1 MTPGRVF
8 LSRLWAL
15 LRSRQMD
22 RDLDD
27 EIASHLAEATD
38 EYVRKGLSPDEA
50 HRAALRAFGGVTQA
64 KDVYRQARSFTG
76 LDDLRQD
83 LRYTVR
89 TLGRT
94 PVFTVVVVLTLGL
107 GIGANTAIFS
117 ILNGLLLR
125 SLPVREPDR
134 LVHVTDSVLRET
146 GETRVRAWSYPAW
159 EQIRQR
165 PHLFEGATAWAFTR
179 FNLASGGETQ
189 FVEGIW
195 ADGGFFDMLG
205 VSAVLGRSFSPRDD
219 EPGGGPDGAVTVI
232 SYGYWQR
239 HFGGSADVIGRPVRL
254 NGRPFTIIG
263 VAPPEFFGLEVGRSF
278 EFAVPLRTEALI
290 RGPDSALASASTNFL
305 TILAR
310 LERGQSLESAASE
323 LRRVQPEIRG
333 ATLGR
338 WSKDV
343 VDQYLTSPF
352 TLVPAAAGYSNLRS
366 NYERPVLI
374 LAVTV
379 AFVLLIGCVNVANL
393 LLARANGRHHEL
405 SVRLALGASRLRLVR
420 QLFAESLTLCVAGA
434 ALGVGIAVYTSRFL
448 VQQLST
454 PANPVFLD
462 VSTDGPVLAFTL
474 VVTALTALLFGTA
487 PAFLATRAAPM
498 EAIRAQGRT
507 AIDVGRGGVMG
518 WLVVVQVALS
528 VVLVVA
534 AGLFIRSFT
543 TLATRSLGF
552 EPDQIL
558 VVTVDPQQANVD
570 HAQRVR
576 LYQRAREAVR
586 RLPNVADASISFLTP
601 AGGGGFTPAVEIS
614 SVPVPGAS
622 AHSQPLPANGDVFGN
637 VVSPGW
643 FSTFGTRLIAG
654 RDFADSDGP
663 GAPRAIIVNET
674 FAGRFLEGGSP
685 LGRIITVYPNT
696 PRALPAQIIGVVA
709 DAVYGS
715 PRERVPPTWYL
726 PIAQFDVPGFSFAS
740 ARLSVRAETGSPL
753 LLSKSVAGAVAA
765 VHPALALTF
774 RPLAG
779 QIRAALTRDRLMAQL
794 AGALGGL
801 ALLLAALGLYGLTS
815 YAIARRRAEIAIR
828 ISLGASP
835 RAVMALVL
843 ARVTRLVVTGVL
855 AGAGISLWAA
865 QFVDGLLY
873 GLHPREPA
881 TLVGAAVVLCAV
893 VSLAVWGPTRRA
905 TRMDPLAALR
915 ES

>member
-1 MTPGRVF
+1 M
-8 LSRLWAL
+8 
-15 LRSRQMD
+15 
-22 RDLDD
+22 
-27 EIASHLAEATD
+27 
-38 EYVRKGLSPDEA
+38 
-50 HRAALRAFGGVTQA
+50 
-64 KDVYRQARSFTG
+64 
-76 LDDLRQD
+76 
-83 LRYTVR
+83 
-89 TLGRT
+89 
-94 PVFTVVVVLTLGL
+94 LTLAL

-165 PHLFEGATAWAFTR
+165 PHLFEGATAWSFTR

-239 HFGGSADVIGRPVRL
+239 HFGGSADVIGRSVSL

-290 RGPDSALASASTNFL
+290 RGPDSALDSASTNFL

-333 ATLGR
+333 ATLGP
-338 WSKDV
+338 WSKDA

-352 TLVPAAAGYSNLRS
+352 TLVPAGAGYSNLRS
-366 NYERPVLI
+366 TYERPVVI

-420 QLFAESLTLCVAGA
+420 QLFAESLTLSVAGA
-434 ALGVGIAVYTSRFL
+434 ALGVGVAVYTSRFL

-462 VSTDGPVLAFTL
+462 VATDGPVLVFTL
-474 VVTALTALLFGTA
+474 AVTAVTALIFGTA
-487 PAFLATRAAPM
+487 PAFLTTRAAPM

-507 AIDVGRGGVMG
+507 AVDVAGGGVMG

-552 EPDQIL
+552 EPDRVL
-558 VVTVDPQQANVD
+558 VVTVDTQQANVD
-570 HAQRVR
+570 PAQRVR

-614 SVPVPGAS
+614 AVQLSGAS
-622 AHSQPLPANGDVFGN
+622 AQYRLMPANGEVFGN
-637 VVSPGW
+637 LVSPGW
-643 FSTFGTRLIAG
+643 FSTFGTRLIGG
-654 RDFADSDGP
+654 RDFGDSDGP

-674 FAGRFLEGGSP
+674 FAGRFLDGGSP
-685 LGRIITVYPNT
+685 LGRTVTVYPNT
-696 PRALPAQIIGVVA
+696 PRALPAQIIGVVE

-726 PIAQFDVPGFSFAS
+726 PIAQFAVPGFPFAS
-740 ARLSVRAETGSPL
+740 ARLSVRAETGSPV
-753 LLSKSVAGAVAA
+753 LLSKSVAGALAA

-779 QIRAALTRDRLMAQL
+779 QIRASLTRDRLMAQL

-828 ISLGASP
+828 IALGAGQGPSWHWSSHASP
-835 RAVMALVL
+835 
-843 ARVTRLVVTGVL
+843 
-855 AGAGISLWAA
+855 
-865 QFVDGLLY
+865 
-873 GLHPREPA
+873 
-881 TLVGAAVVLCAV
+881 C
-893 VSLAVWGPTRRA
+893 
-905 TRMDPLAALR
+905 
-915 ES
+915 

>member
-1 MTPGRVF
+1 MTRVRVF

-38 EYVRKGLSPDEA
+38 EYIKNGLSPDEA
-50 HRAALRAFGGVTQA
+50 HRAALREFGGVTQA

-195 ADGGFFDMLG
+195 ADGGFFEMLG

-239 HFGGSADVIGRPVRL
+239 HFGGRADVIGRSVRL

-290 RGPDSALASASTNFL
+290 RGPDSALDSASTNFL

-333 ATLGR
+333 ATLGP

-434 ALGVGIAVYTSRFL
+434 ALGVGVAVYTSRFL

-474 VVTALTALLFGTA
+474 VVTAVTALLFGTA

-507 AIDVGRGGVMG
+507 AIDVGTRRRH
-518 WLVVVQVALS
+518 
-528 VVLVVA
+528 
-534 AGLFIRSFT
+534 GL
-543 TLATRSLGF
+543 
-552 EPDQIL
+552 
-558 VVTVDPQQANVD
+558 
-570 HAQRVR
+570 
-576 LYQRAREAVR
+576 
-586 RLPNVADASISFLTP
+586 
-601 AGGGGFTPAVEIS
+601 
-614 SVPVPGAS
+614 
-622 AHSQPLPANGDVFGN
+622 
-637 VVSPGW
+637 
-643 FSTFGTRLIAG
+643 
-654 RDFADSDGP
+654 
-663 GAPRAIIVNET
+663 
-674 FAGRFLEGGSP
+674 
-685 LGRIITVYPNT
+685 
-696 PRALPAQIIGVVA
+696 
-709 DAVYGS
+709 
-715 PRERVPPTWYL
+715 
-726 PIAQFDVPGFSFAS
+726 
-740 ARLSVRAETGSPL
+740 
-753 LLSKSVAGAVAA
+753 
-765 VHPALALTF
+765 
-774 RPLAG
+774 
-779 QIRAALTRDRLMAQL
+779 
-794 AGALGGL
+794 
-801 ALLLAALGLYGLTS
+801 
-815 YAIARRRAEIAIR
+815 ARRRAGGTVGCAGR
-828 ISLGASP
+828 CR
-835 RAVMALVL
+835 RAVYSIVHHAGDPV
-843 ARVTRLVVTGVL
+843 ARIR
-855 AGAGISLWAA
+855 AGSGPGRDRRHTAG
-865 QFVDGLLY
+865 Q
-873 GLHPREPA
+873 R
-881 TLVGAAVVLCAV
+881 
-893 VSLAVWGPTRRA
+893 
-905 TRMDPLAALR
+905 
-915 ES
+915 

>member
-1 MTPGRVF
+1 MTRVRAF

-38 EYVRKGLSPDEA
+38 EYIQQGLSPDEA
-50 HRAALRAFGGVTQA
+50 HRAALREFGGVTQA

-165 PHLFEGATAWAFTR
+165 PHLFEGATAWSFTR

-195 ADGGFFDMLG
+195 ADGGFFEMLG

-239 HFGGSADVIGRPVRL
+239 HYGGSADVIGRSVRL

-290 RGPDSALASASTNFL
+290 RGPDSALDSASTNFL

-333 ATLGR
+333 ATLGP
-338 WSKDV
+338 WSKDA

-434 ALGVGIAVYTSRFL
+434 ALGVGVAVYTSRFL

-474 VVTALTALLFGTA
+474 VVTAVTALLFGTA

-507 AIDVGRGGVMG
+507 AIDIGRGGVMG

-543 TLATRSLGF
+543 TLATRTLGF
-552 EPDQIL
+552 EPDQVL

-570 HAQRVR
+570 PAQRVR

-586 RLPNVADASISFLTP
+586 RLPNVADASISF
-601 AGGGGFTPAVEIS
+601 AD
-614 SVPVPGAS
+614 AS
-622 AHSQPLPANGDVFGN
+622 RRRRIH
-637 VVSPGW
+637 
-643 FSTFGTRLIAG
+643 AG
-654 RDFADSDGP
+654 RGDFWRSGP
-663 GAPRAIIVNET
+663 G
-674 FAGRFLEGGSP
+674 
-685 LGRIITVYPNT
+685 
-696 PRALPAQIIGVVA
+696 
-709 DAVYGS
+709 
-715 PRERVPPTWYL
+715 
-726 PIAQFDVPGFSFAS
+726 
-740 ARLSVRAETGSPL
+740 SV
-753 LLSKSVAGAVAA
+753 
-765 VHPALALTF
+765 
-774 RPLAG
+774 
-779 QIRAALTRDRLMAQL
+779 
-794 AGALGGL
+794 
-801 ALLLAALGLYGLTS
+801 
-815 YAIARRRAEIAIR
+815 
-828 ISLGASP
+828 
-835 RAVMALVL
+835 
-843 ARVTRLVVTGVL
+843 
-855 AGAGISLWAA
+855 
-865 QFVDGLLY
+865 
-873 GLHPREPA
+873 
-881 TLVGAAVVLCAV
+881 C
-893 VSLAVWGPTRRA
+893 
-905 TRMDPLAALR
+905 PLAANARQWRCLWQR
-915 ES
+915 GLTRVVQHVRHAPDRRA